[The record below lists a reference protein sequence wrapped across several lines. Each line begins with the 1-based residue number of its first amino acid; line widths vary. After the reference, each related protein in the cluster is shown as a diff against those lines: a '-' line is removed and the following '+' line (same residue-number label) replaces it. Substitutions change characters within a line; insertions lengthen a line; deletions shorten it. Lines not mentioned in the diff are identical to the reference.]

1 MYYCIYCIIKRY
13 QTYHTW
19 YQYNLN
25 PNDPY
30 FNHQTLA
37 ESLNST
43 TIWDCCCN
51 NSKKASLMDISSTC
65 GSIKSVKSNPG
76 SEPQFANTSL
86 SLEVVFSP
94 HCVILCLSV
103 TVDFPIH
110 SAIGLSKFEEA
121 IKSTAVYMFVLS
133 LSWCK
138 LPRKKTKN
146 KTVSVSSAGA
156 PSQSCQ
162 HSSSAPPR
170 KSSTLFALFARLT
183 AFYLKTC
190 STRSTG
196 EP

>member
-1 MYYCIYCIIKRY
+1 MNFCLHHVLLYLLYY

-30 FNHQTLA
+30 CNHQTLA

-51 NSKKASLMDISSTC
+51 NSKQASLMDYCSTC

-76 SEPQFANTSL
+76 SKPQFANTSL
-86 SLEVVFSP
+86 SLEVVFSL

-110 SAIGLSKFEEA
+110 SAIFGPIGLSKFEEA
-121 IKSTAVYMFVLS
+121 IRSTAVYMFVLS

-138 LPRKKTKN
+138 LPRKK
-146 KTVSVSSAGA
+146 KTRQ
-156 PSQSCQ
+156 SQ
-162 HSSSAPPR
+162 SAPPELLHR
-170 KSSTLFALFARLT
+170 VASIRLLLHQESLQLFLLFLQ
-183 AFYLKTC
+183 
-190 STRSTG
+190 G
-196 EP
+196 